1 MREYGKRPE
10 YLAKKKAQSREYYR
24 KNAAAWRNDQLR
36 KNFGITRADY
46 DAMLAAQGGGCAIC
60 GGQQTTKGKNEL
72 SVDHCHTTGM
82 VRGLLCNKCNQ
93 ALGLSDDEPGR
104 LRMMADYIERSRKPR
119 LVA

>member
-1 MREYGKRPE
+1 MWGGRFASGPDAIMTAINASIGFDQRLY
-10 YLAKKKAQSREYYR
+10 AQDIAGSR
-24 KNAAAWRNDQLR
+24 AHA
-36 KNFGITRADY
+36 
-46 DAMLAAQGGGCAIC
+46 AMLAAQGGGCAIC